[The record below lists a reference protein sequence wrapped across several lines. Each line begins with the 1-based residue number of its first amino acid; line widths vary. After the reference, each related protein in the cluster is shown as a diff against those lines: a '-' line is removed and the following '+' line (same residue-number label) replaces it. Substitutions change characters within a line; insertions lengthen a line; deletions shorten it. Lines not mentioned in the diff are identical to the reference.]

1 MEARKLFVVVL
12 PPSHPF
18 AQRPVDAFERLFG
31 PHAERVIS
39 RPIPTTTEK

>member
-1 MEARKLFVVVL
+1 MFVVVL

-18 AQRPVDAFERLFG
+18 ARMPIDAFERLFG

-39 RPIPTTTEK
+39 RPIPTKIEK